1 MPYNGSGVYAA
12 PSSSFNPAVSGN
24 NADPTD
30 WNSFL
35 ADLSTALSTC
45 ILRNGN
51 GVPTSDIPFGGYKIT
66 SYGTGSAPSAR
77 SDVPA
82 VGQIQD
88 GQFTWAGTAGGTN
101 NVITLTPTPAITAY
115 ATGQKFRFISGASPS
130 DDAVTINVSSVGA
143 KAVQYAGSAMSASN
157 VIAASKIY
165 EITYDGTAFQINK
178 GTAVAFGTGDVTG
191 PASSTDEALARFDG
205 TGGKTLQNSGW
216 TLTDAYLM
224 TAAGTLAMADNLITR
239 PKFTDYGETVN
250 ALGSIGGGSQDI
262 DITLGN
268 VVSGTVDTSE
278 TTFTFSNPSAT
289 GTSCSFTLIL
299 TNGGSQT
306 VNWPAAVDWT
316 GGAAP
321 SLTASG
327 VDVLTF
333 FTLDAGTIWYGFP
346 AGLAMA

>member
-51 GVPTSDIPFGGYKIT
+51 GVPTTDIPFGGYKIT

-115 ATGQKFRFISGASPS
+115 ATGQKFRFISSASPS

-143 KAVQYAGSAMSASN
+143 KAVQYAGSAMSATN
-157 VIAASKIY
+157 TILASKIY
-165 EITYDGTAFQINK
+165 EITYDGTAFQISK
-178 GTAVAFGTGDVTG
+178 AIAVAFGTGDVVG
-191 PASSTDEALARFDG
+191 PASATDNAIATYDDT
-205 TGGKTLQNSGW
+205 TGKLIKSNGW
-216 TLTDAYLM
+216 TIASDTM

-268 VVSGTVDTSE
+268 VVSGTVDTSQ

-289 GTSCSFTLIL
+289 GTACSFTLIL

-306 VNWPAAVDWT
+306 VNWPASVDWAA
-316 GGAAP
+316 GAAP

-333 FTLDAGTIWYGFP
+333 FTLDAGTIWYGFT